1 MATEQ
6 KKVSMFDRFY
16 RWFGRLTLVLTCGG
30 FVFLF
35 FTLLTV
41 VSRLEA
47 MAPAELRFLL
57 EIVKNRFLR

>member
-1 MATEQ
+1 MAVEQ
-6 KKVSMFDRFY
+6 KPTAFDRFY
-16 RWFGRLTLVLTCGG
+16 RVFARISLVLTCGG

-57 EIVKNRFLR
+57 EIVKNRFFR